1 MILIKIAIACIIAA
15 WGYLI
20 FDCLMGGKKQKPV
33 KQQSVSYLDYEQQ
46 DKKQQAL
53 KSNNRVKIRGTN
65 VTGAGIYTQDWDSD
79 ETAEDRVAR
88 LKRLAMQST
97 KVNRRTK

>member
-1 MILIKIAIACIIAA
+1 MNKILD
-15 WGYLI
+15 LI
-20 FDCLMGGKKQKPV
+20 FIKFPDWLNRWAARMEQKPV

-65 VTGAGIYTQDWDSD
+65 VTGAGIYTQDWSKE
-79 ETAEDRVAR
+79 ETIEERIAR
-88 LKRLAMQST
+88 LKRAASNTT
-97 KVNRRTK
+97 KITRR